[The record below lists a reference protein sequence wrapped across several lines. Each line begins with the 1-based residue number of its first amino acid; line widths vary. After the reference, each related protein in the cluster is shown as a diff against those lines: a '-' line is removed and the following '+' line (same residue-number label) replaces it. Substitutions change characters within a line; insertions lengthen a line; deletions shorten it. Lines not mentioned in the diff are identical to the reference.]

1 MVEYT
6 NIQQKYIKDDGMK
19 RKNKKINFLSK
30 EKGLVVNQWSKTS
43 ISLEMLVAEARATFS
58 GR

>member
-30 EKGLVVNQWSKTS
+30 EKGLVVNQCSKTS
-43 ISLEMLVAEARATFS
+43 ISLKVLVAEARAAFS

>member
-19 RKNKKINFLSK
+19 RKNKKIIFLSK
-30 EKGLVVNQWSKTS
+30 EKGLVVNSCSKTS
-43 ISLEMLVAEARATFS
+43 ISLEVLVAEARATFS